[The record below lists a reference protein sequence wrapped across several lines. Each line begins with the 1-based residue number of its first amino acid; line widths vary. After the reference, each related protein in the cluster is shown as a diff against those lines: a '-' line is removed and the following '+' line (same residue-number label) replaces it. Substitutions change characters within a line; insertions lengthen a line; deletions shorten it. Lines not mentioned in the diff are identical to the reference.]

1 MATSTP
7 PANFQVITAPIES
20 TTTSSQ
26 QQPKRVILRLRVDEF
41 EGEGQSWQQHVD
53 AITAY
58 LAWAGR
64 SPSEYEE
71 GKHFA
76 HVEPF
81 QAPELRQTTFHVVLD
96 IDQHLVIELN
106 LNNILHEVYH
116 VRRGTDGTL

>member
-26 QQPKRVILRLRVDEF
+26 QQPKRVILRLHVDEF

-96 IDQHLVIELN
+96 IDQHLVTEPN
-106 LNNILHEVYH
+106 LNDIPHEVYR
-116 VRRGTDGTL
+116 VRRGTD